1 VAQRACSIN
10 TQRHRPRTIQGK
22 AICRCDHFGAID
34 TIQKVSDLVVS
45 SRSTNVIKRR
55 SIRTPFPRVSLIVAG
70 HASAFNSRPKFN
82 RAQRASAT
90 HRSQLVAYVKHRHPS
105 TLSDTRR
112 IVRSTATDTDPKK
125 KQFHRLPASGALSER
140 PAVAPSTSTYI
151 RQSPTTHV
159 MMRWLRGSTAAGTP
173 GAEDEIGK
181 ENVMPMASDNV
192 NAEGAEDEIE
202 PLKKPLRNAPRR
214 AAAKSKKN
222 APAKA

>member
-1 VAQRACSIN
+1 MAQRACSIN

-90 HRSQLVAYVKHRHPS
+90 HRSQLVAYVKHRHLS
-105 TLSDTRR
+105 TLSDARK
-112 IVRSTATDTDPKK
+112 IARSTATDTDPKK
-125 KQFHRLPASGALSER
+125 SNSIDFPLPVPFPNVQRSHLPPRLTFGNRLQH
-140 PAVAPSTSTYI
+140 TS
-151 RQSPTTHV
+151 
-159 MMRWLRGSTAAGTP
+159 
-173 GAEDEIGK
+173 
-181 ENVMPMASDNV
+181 
-192 NAEGAEDEIE
+192 
-202 PLKKPLRNAPRR
+202 
-214 AAAKSKKN
+214 
-222 APAKA
+222 